1 MKIKNV
7 YLDMDGVLCDFEKQF
22 IKLYGKEALS
32 HRDRKEFS
40 SNWSNFITDKNF
52 EKLDWF
58 PGAEELLVFIRKY
71 DVNVE
76 ILTSSGGKKFHDGV
90 AEQKRIWLK
99 SHYIAYKPNVVSG
112 RKFKKDWATPDSIL
126 IDDTSD
132 VIEAFNKASGVGI
145 LHKDAGE
152 TIEKLKV
159 LLA

>member
-40 SNWSNFITDKNF
+40 SNWANFITDKNF

-76 ILTSSGGKKFHDGV
+76 ILTSSGGKKFG
-90 AEQKRIWLK
+90 
-99 SHYIAYKPNVVSG
+99 
-112 RKFKKDWATPDSIL
+112 
-126 IDDTSD
+126 
-132 VIEAFNKASGVGI
+132 
-145 LHKDAGE
+145 
-152 TIEKLKV
+152 
-159 LLA
+159 

>member
-1 MKIKNV
+1 M
-7 YLDMDGVLCDFEKQF
+7 
-22 IKLYGKEALS
+22 
-32 HRDRKEFS
+32 
-40 SNWSNFITDKNF
+40 
-52 EKLDWF
+52 
-58 PGAEELLVFIRKY
+58 
-71 DVNVE
+71 
-76 ILTSSGGKKFHDGV
+76 